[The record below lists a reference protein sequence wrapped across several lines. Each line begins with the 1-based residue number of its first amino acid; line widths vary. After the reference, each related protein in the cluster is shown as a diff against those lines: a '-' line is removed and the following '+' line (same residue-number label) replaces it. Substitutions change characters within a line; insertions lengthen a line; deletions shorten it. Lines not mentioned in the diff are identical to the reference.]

1 MSLKTA
7 LQNYLN
13 IDVSSMRPA
22 GFLDKEASQIKT
34 TVSNVNRGHGWIP
47 NLNCPACG
55 SERSEIIMT
64 RFGRNVLQCRA
75 CEIGYMEGFPA
86 DLGDVYSHEGY
97 NDTQETNY
105 LHNVDYRKQ
114 RFAFERLN
122 IIRRHIT
129 KPASSTR
136 LLDIGCGT
144 GWFLEVA
151 MREGFPV
158 SGLEMGKEIAQA
170 TSRRLKIRI
179 YTEAV
184 AELPASEQFD
194 VITLFD
200 VLEHVPDP
208 AAVLRA
214 VREHLRHGG
223 IALLFTPNLD
233 SVGLSILRERSSLVM
248 PAEHLFYFTPK
259 SLRRLIE
266 QTPLEVVEFQTKGM
280 DIPDVM
286 SHFRDD
292 KQLQPVADFLVE
304 QCNVLQAVIDS
315 AGCANHMRFVVRRI

>member
-1 MSLKTA
+1 MSLQTA
-7 LQNYLN
+7 LENYLN
-13 IDVSSMRPA
+13 IDLSSMRPA
-22 GFLDKEASQIKT
+22 GFLDKEASQIAV
-34 TVSNVNRGHGWIP
+34 TVENVNRGSGWIP
-47 NLNCPACG
+47 NLTCPACG
-55 SERSEIIMT
+55 SARSKVVMT
-64 RFGRNVLQCRA
+64 RLERNVLQCLD

-86 DLGDVYSHEGY
+86 NLGDVYSHDGY

-105 LHNVDYRKQ
+105 LHNVDYRKK
-114 RFAFERLN
+114 RFALERLN
-122 IIRRHIT
+122 IIRRHLT
-129 KPASSTR
+129 KSVSATR
-136 LLDIGCGT
+136 LLDVGCGT

-151 MREGFPV
+151 MHEGFPV
-158 SGLEMGKEIAQA
+158 SGLEMGKEIAEA

-179 YTEAV
+179 YTEAIT
-184 AELPASEQFD
+184 ELPASEQFD

-208 AAVLRA
+208 KAVLAAVRS
-214 VREHLRHGG
+214 HLRPGG
-223 IALLFTPNLD
+223 IALLFCPNLD
-233 SVGLSILRERSSLVM
+233 SVGFSILRERSSLVM

-259 SLRRLIE
+259 SLRHLIE

-292 KQLQPVADFLVE
+292 RQLQPVADFLLE

-315 AGCANHMRFVVRRI
+315 AGCANHMRFVVRRN